1 MILMLLLGMMIG
13 TGRADDPGTHVT
25 VIRRR
30 RRSICL
36 LLVSTRVIVHW
47 TSVRMVPR
55 CGFVLVRWLHH
66 QVTVSS
72 GCSCRGSRVIC
83 SSCWVLGLIM
93 LLLLL
98 LVISLLVVIQLLVV
112 RTRPRAVLIHRG
124 RGRGLIVTR
133 VRGRNSVCG
142 IIAGH
147 RWRRLALDVLQ
158 VVVIIVRLLAIR
170 RRIVDDGRGVI
181 TAAIRGRRGLP
192 TGLLLLSVTRRG
204 ILVMIMHVHLQGG
217 AAVEE
222 QATLTTGKAAG

>member
-1 MILMLLLGMMIG
+1 MILVLLLGMVIG
-13 TGRADDPGTHVT
+13 TGRADNPGTHVT
-25 VIRRR
+25 VIRGRWG
-30 RRSICL
+30 SVCL
-36 LLVSTRVIVHW
+36 LLVSTCVIVHW
-47 TSVRMVPR
+47 TSVRMVPG

-72 GCSCRGSRVIC
+72 GRSCRRSRVI
-83 SSCWVLGLIM
+83 SSSGWVLGLIVL

-98 LVISLLVVIQLLVV
+98 LVIRLLVVVQLLVV
-112 RTRPRAVLIHRG
+112 RTWPRAVLIHRG
-124 RGRGLIVTR
+124 RGRGLIVAR
-133 VRGRNSVCG
+133 VRGRNCVCG

-147 RWRRLALDVLQ
+147 RWRRLALDV
-158 VVVIIVRLLAIR
+158 VVGIVVRLLAIR

-192 TGLLLLSVTRRG
+192 TGLLIVTRRG

-222 QATLTTGKAAG
+222 QATLATGKAAG

>member
-1 MILMLLLGMMIG
+1 MILVLLLGMVIG
-13 TGRADDPGTHVT
+13 TGRADNPGTHVT
-25 VIRRR
+25 VIRGRWG
-30 RRSICL
+30 SVCL
-36 LLVSTRVIVHW
+36 LLVSTCVIVHW
-47 TSVRMVPR
+47 TSVRMVPG

-72 GCSCRGSRVIC
+72 GCSGRRSRVI
-83 SSCWVLGLIM
+83 STSGWVLGLIV

-98 LVISLLVVIQLLVV
+98 LLFIRLLVVVQLLVV
-112 RTRPRAVLIHRG
+112 RTWPRAVLIHRG
-124 RGRGLIVTR
+124 RGRGLIVAR
-133 VRGRNSVCG
+133 VRGRNCVCG

-147 RWRRLALDVLQ
+147 RWRRLALDV
-158 VVVIIVRLLAIR
+158 VVGIVVRLLAIR

-192 TGLLLLSVTRRG
+192 TGLLSVTRRG

-222 QATLTTGKAAG
+222 QATLATGKAAG

>member
-1 MILMLLLGMMIG
+1 MILVLLLGMVIG
-13 TGRADDPGTHVT
+13 TGRADNPGTHVT
-25 VIRRR
+25 VIRGRWG
-30 RRSICL
+30 SVCL
-36 LLVSTRVIVHW
+36 LLVSTCVIVHW

-72 GCSCRGSRVIC
+72 GCSCRRSRVI
-83 SSCWVLGLIM
+83 STSGWVLGLIV

-98 LVISLLVVIQLLVV
+98 LVIRLLVVVQLLVV
-112 RTRPRAVLIHRG
+112 RTWPRAVLTHRG

-133 VRGRNSVCG
+133 VRGRNCVCG

-147 RWRRLALDVLQ
+147 RWRRFALDV
-158 VVVIIVRLLAIR
+158 VVGIVVRLLAIR

-192 TGLLLLSVTRRG
+192 TGLLSVTRRG

-222 QATLTTGKAAG
+222 QATLATGKAAG